1 MTDTTDIR
9 TRPLLRQPF
18 PHQRLAIEQLKLWGG
33 RALLCDEM
41 GLGKS
46 STALWTLDEL
56 GADRIIV
63 VCPLSVTDKWCDE
76 VDTTLD
82 RPNAVL
88 RQLRHAVDAP
98 NSQPDNAVLV
108 LHYDLVVKLPD
119 AVVEGLLKSCNAG
132 LILDESHYVK
142 NRTAL
147 RSKAVRKLAARAK
160 YVLCLTGTPVR
171 NDIRDLW
178 HQVQL
183 ARPGHLYDYARF
195 EARFTKQKRFQLPS
209 MKRPVMKF
217 EGTRNEAELAT
228 RLHDVMV
235 MRKKSDVV
243 DLPPKV
249 RTLVPLE
256 MGKAE
261 RERYDEMKRVAM
273 VTLADIARPHPMA
286 GMTIAHGSDNYQV
299 DELWKGREQVIAR
312 TALEQ
317 VIRLEQLTC
326 GVLGGSSLDKPIAF
340 PDAAKIEWTLETIED
355 LRQQG
360 RSVVVFCKFNATLQ
374 MLVDMV
380 PREKQLAVGFTGEAK
395 AEDRDVM
402 IQAFRTSKE
411 PAVLAVQLKLAE
423 GFDLTPCTDAIFLGI
438 DWTPAAMD
446 QAEDRLHR
454 IGTTGTVNCYYPI
467 CTRSI
472 DKRLYNTVVEKREDA
487 KRVLEYRQVMEEL
500 A

>member
-9 TRPLLRQPF
+9 TRELLRQPF
-18 PHQRLAIEQLKLWGG
+18 PHQRRAIEQLKLWGG

-46 STALWTLDEL
+46 STALWTMDEL
-56 GADRIIV
+56 GADRVVV
-63 VCPLSVTDKWCDE
+63 VCPLSVVHKWADE
-76 VDTTLD
+76 IRQTLGAEATVHSK
-82 RPNAVL
+82 RGTIHGCL
-88 RQLRHAVDAP
+88 R
-98 NSQPDNAVLV
+98 SSV
-108 LHYDLVVKLPD
+108 LHYDL
-119 AVVEGLLKSCNAG
+119 AVRLSENDLFDLTVGAQAG

-142 NRTAL
+142 NRQAL
-147 RSKAVRKLAARAK
+147 RSKAARKLAARAK

-273 VTLADIARPHPMA
+273 VTLQNDVHR
-286 GMTIAHGSDNYQV
+286 SDVAWDPVLVPY
-299 DELWKGREQVIAR
+299 DHVIAR

-326 GVLGGSSLDKPIAF
+326 GVLGGSSLDKPVSF
-340 PDAAKIEWTLETIED
+340 PDAAKIAWTLETIED
-355 LRQQG
+355 LRTQG
-360 RSVVVFCKFNATLQ
+360 RSVVVFCKFNAALHL
-374 MLVDMV
+374 LVSMV
-380 PREKQLAVGFTGEAK
+380 PREAQLAVGFTGDAK

-402 IQAFRTSKE
+402 IQAFRASKE

>member
-18 PHQRLAIEQLKLWGG
+18 PHQRRAIEQLKLWGG
-33 RALLCDEM
+33 RGLLCDEM

-46 STALWTLDEL
+46 STALWTMDEL
-56 GADRIIV
+56 EADRIVV
-63 VCPLSVTDKWCDE
+63 VCPLSVVHKWANE
-76 VDTTLD
+76 IEQTLG
-82 RPNAVL
+82 ASAKVL
-88 RQLRHAVDAP
+88 SKTRRARGHT
-98 NSQPDNAVLV
+98 SSYERFTV
-108 LHYDLVVKLPD
+108 LHYDLLVRLTEKDIENLVYGNG
-119 AVVEGLLKSCNAG
+119 AAG

-142 NRTAL
+142 NRQAL
-147 RSKAVRKLAARAK
+147 RSKAARKLAARAK

-273 VTLADIARPHPMA
+273 VTLQNDVHRSDVAWDPVLVPYDRV
-286 GMTIAHGSDNYQV
+286 IAH
-299 DELWKGREQVIAR
+299 

-326 GVLGGSSLDKPIAF
+326 GVLGGSALDKPVAF
-340 PDAAKIEWTLETIED
+340 PDAAKIAWTLETIED
-355 LRQQG
+355 LRTQG

-402 IQAFRTSKE
+402 IKAFRISKY
-411 PAVLAVQLKLAE
+411 PAVIAVQLKLAE